1 MHSYQYTPY
10 IYPLAIAALVSA
22 LLALYFWERR
32 NTPGAKPATILMLA
46 LFVWSTGYMLEF
58 MGANLATKILW
69 AKIQYFGI
77 VTLPVSLL
85 LFALEF
91 SGRQSQVT
99 APRLAAIIIVPAIT
113 LLLAISNEMHLQIW
127 SNWDIE
133 PIGETLVLH
142 LEHGIAFWVNIVFTY
157 LLLAIST
164 VLIVQTLVHRSGLY
178 RGQMG
183 SMLVGIAA
191 PWVGN
196 AVSNLGLLPIPI
208 DLTPFG
214 FTITGIAIAW
224 GIFRHSLMNI
234 APIAYETVFK
244 SIDDA
249 VFILDTQNRV
259 LDINSAGRKA
269 LNLTANQVI
278 GQHARNVFKEQA
290 DLLDHFQYIM
300 NAQEE
305 IAIAQGSRAGFYEL
319 SISPL
324 VDHKNRN
331 VGRAIVLHE
340 ITERKQAEIVMA
352 EARDQALRSAQ
363 MKSQFLARVSH
374 ELRAPLGVIRGYAD
388 LLNEPAYGTLT
399 ELQVKAVK
407 EIIESNQRVADMV
420 SELLDEARL
429 SAGAIQLESL
439 PFSPADILEDAQ
451 AKLSVLTQKKGLS
464 LTTELDPEL
473 PTQLVGDSTRLNQMV
488 TNLVSNSIKFTQQG
502 GIQIKFYYSG
512 DEKWALEVTDTGTG
526 IPKAAYEAI
535 FEPFRQADNT
545 ITRKYGG
552 TGLGLSI
559 VKHLTGMM
567 GGEIALN
574 SELGKGT
581 TFTIVL
587 PLRTEIPA

>member
-32 NTPGAKPATILMLA
+32 NTVGAKPATVLMLA
-46 LFVWSTGYMLEF
+46 LFIWSTGYMLEF
-58 MGANLATKILW
+58 MGANLETKLLW

-85 LFALEF
+85 VFALEF
-91 SGRQSQVT
+91 SGHQSQVT
-99 APRLAAIIIVPAIT
+99 APQLAALIIIPVVT
-113 LLLAISNEMHLQIW
+113 LLLAITNEMHLQIW
-127 SNWDIE
+127 SSWNIE

-142 LEHGIAFWVNIVFTY
+142 LEHGVAFWVNIVFTY
-157 LLLAIST
+157 LLLVLST
-164 VLIVQTLVHRSGLY
+164 VLIVRTLVHRSGLY

-191 PWVGN
+191 PWIGN
-196 AVSNLGLLPIPI
+196 VVSNLGLLPFPI

-224 GIFRHSLMNI
+224 GIFRHNLMNI

-244 SIDDA
+244 SMNDA

-259 LDINSAGRKA
+259 SDINPVGQKTLS
-269 LNLTANQVI
+269 LTANQAI
-278 GQHARNVFKEQA
+278 GQHARTVFKEQA
-290 DLLDHFQYIM
+290 DLLDRFQYTM
-300 NAQEE
+300 DMQEE
-305 IAIAQGSRAGFYEL
+305 IAITQGSRTGFYEI

-324 VDHKNRN
+324 VDHKNRP
-331 VGRAIVLHE
+331 VGRAIVLHD
-340 ITERKQAEIVMA
+340 ITERKQAEIVME
-352 EARDQALRSAQ
+352 EARDQALKTAQ
-363 MKSQFLARVSH
+363 MKSQFLSRMSH

-388 LLNEPAYGTLT
+388 LLNEPAYGTLNET
-399 ELQVKAVK
+399 QSKAVK

-420 SELLDEARL
+420 NELLDEARL
-429 SAGAIQLESL
+429 SSGAVQLENL
-439 PFSPADILEDAQ
+439 PFKPVDILEDAQ
-451 AKLSVLTQKKGLS
+451 GKLSILTQKKGIL
-464 LTTELDPEL
+464 LTTELDPAL
-473 PTQLVGDSTRLNQMV
+473 PPQLVGDSTRLNQMV

-502 GIQIKFYYSG
+502 GIQIKFYCSG
-512 DEKWALEVTDTGTG
+512 NEKWALEVTDTGAG
-526 IPKAAYEAI
+526 IPKAAHEAI

-559 VKHLTGMM
+559 VKHLTGLM
-567 GGEIALN
+567 GGEITLK

-587 PLRTEIPA
+587 PLCTEIPA